1 MTHLR
6 APRFGGQVPDAAHV
20 GRQQADWLVATG
32 DFTPLGGMDRANYA
46 LAAYLA
52 GRGDTVHLVAHRV
65 ADDLAARR
73 GVVVHHVPRP
83 LGAHLLGAP
92 LLARA
97 AVSRSRAL
105 PSGARALMNGGNGV
119 DGAPTWIHYLHAA
132 YTPEVASSLRTRV
145 SASAGRRYYLAREAA
160 ALRAAP
166 LVICN
171 SRVTAADLQRHYGV
185 PAAKTAVVYYGI
197 DAAAFG
203 PSGERERLE
212 ARAAL
217 GIPAERPVAMF
228 IGALGDRRKGFDLL
242 FDAWRSLSAG
252 GGWNAELIVAGAG
265 AEQGAWASRA
275 HAAGLTGV
283 RMLGF
288 RTDVA
293 TLLAAADVLVHP
305 ARYEAYGLGVHEA
318 ICRGVPAIV
327 SAAAGVAERLP
338 ADLGP
343 LVLPADAGAGDVA
356 AALVRWQR
364 DAAGWRARVAEVSAA
379 FRARTWDHMAADVAA
394 AVEAA

>member
-1 MTHLR
+1 MTPLR
-6 APRFGGQVPDAAHV
+6 ESRYGGQVE
-20 GRQQADWLVATG
+20 WLVATG
-32 DFTPLGGMDRANYA
+32 DFTVLGGMDRANYA
-46 LAAYLA
+46 LADHLA
-52 GRGDTVHLVAHRV
+52 ARGDTVHLVAHRV
-65 ADDLAARR
+65 AADLAQRR
-73 GVVVHHVPRP
+73 GVVVHRVPRP
-83 LGAHLLGAP
+83 FGAHLIGAP

-97 AVSRSRAL
+97 AVRRRRAL
-105 PSGARALMNGGNGV
+105 PAGTRTLMNGGNGV
-119 DGAPTWIHYLHAA
+119 GGVPTWIHYLHAA
-132 YTPEVASSLRTRV
+132 YEPGVAASLRTRV

-171 SRVTAADLQRHYGV
+171 SRVTAADVQRHYGV

-203 PSGERERLE
+203 PADERERAA

-217 GIPAERPVAMF
+217 GIPADRPVAIF

-242 FDAWRSLSAG
+242 FDAWRSLSADE
-252 GGWNAELIVAGAG
+252 GWDADLIVAGAG
-265 AEQGAWASRA
+265 VEREAWASRA

-283 RMLGF
+283 RVLGF

-293 TLLAAADVLVHP
+293 SLLAAADVLVHP

-327 SAAAGVAERLP
+327 SATAGVAERFP
-338 ADLGP
+338 AALGP
-343 LVLPADAGAGDVA
+343 LLLPAGARAADVA
-356 AALVRWQR
+356 AALVRWKR
-364 DAAGWRARVAEVSAA
+364 DAPGWRARITELSAS
-379 FRARTWDHMAADVAA
+379 FRSRTWDHMAADVAA

>member
-1 MTHLR
+1 MT
-6 APRFGGQVPDAAHV
+6 PRRESRDGGP
-20 GRQQADWLVATG
+20 ADWLVATG
-32 DFTPLGGMDRANYA
+32 DFTVLGGMDRANYA
-46 LAAYLA
+46 LADHLA
-52 GRGDTVHLVAHRV
+52 ARGDTVHLVAHRV
-65 ADDLAARR
+65 GAELAQRR

-83 LGAHLLGAP
+83 FGAHLIGAP

-97 AVSRSRAL
+97 AVRRRRAL
-105 PSGARALMNGGNGV
+105 PAGTRTLMNGGNGV
-119 DGAPTWIHYLHAA
+119 GGVPTWIHYLHAA
-132 YTPEVASSLRTRV
+132 YEPGAAAPRRARM

-171 SRVTAADLQRHYGV
+171 SRVTAADVQHHYGV
-185 PAAKTAVVYYGI
+185 PPSKTTVVYYGI

-203 PSGERERLE
+203 PVHDRERHE

-217 GIPAERPVAMF
+217 GIPPERPVAIF

-242 FDAWRSLSAG
+242 FDAWRALSAA
-252 GGWNAELIVAGAG
+252 GGWDPELIVAGAG
-265 AEQGAWASRA
+265 GEQAAWASRA
-275 HAAGLTGV
+275 RAAGLTGLRV
-283 RMLGF
+283 LGF

-293 TLLAAADVLVHP
+293 SLLAAADVLVHP

-318 ICRGVPAIV
+318 ICRGLPAIV
-327 SAAAGVAERLP
+327 SAASGVAERFPAGLAPLLLP
-338 ADLGP
+338 P
-343 LVLPADAGAGDVA
+343 GARAEDVA
-356 AALVRWQR
+356 AALARWQR
-364 DAAGWRARVAEVSAA
+364 DAQGWRARIADLSAA